1 MDPAACV
8 DWIGR
13 YAAALGLPQPSEAE
27 MDALLALAADAAHA
41 SHRQA
46 APVACSLAG
55 VKAGSVPEEALES
68 ARTLG
73 G

>member
-1 MDPAACV
+1 MDPAAR

-46 APVACSLAG
+46 APVACWLAAKAGLSLA
-55 VKAGSVPEEALES
+55 EALES